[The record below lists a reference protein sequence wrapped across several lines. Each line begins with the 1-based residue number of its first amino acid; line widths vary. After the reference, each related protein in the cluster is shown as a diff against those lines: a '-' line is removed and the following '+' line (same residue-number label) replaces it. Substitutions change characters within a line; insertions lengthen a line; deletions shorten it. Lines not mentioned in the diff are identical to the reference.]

1 MARYHGRHAAAKQES
16 MTRRRR
22 FLGGSRLSRGLGAT
36 AVAAVAMAA
45 LTASQA
51 PGVELGG
58 GKGGSGG
65 GLADGSRDRSPG
77 DDSYHTELPPLKSP
91 TPPSTSPGAPGT
103 GGDESGIPASVLA
116 AYKKAASSLASSSSA
131 CGLRWELLAG
141 IGKVESGQ
149 ARGGAVDKDGTT
161 LKPILGPVLNGQGFA
176 SIKDTDGGEYDGDS
190 TYDRAVGPMQFIPS
204 TWARWGADGNGD
216 GKKDPNNVHDAA
228 LAAGRYLCADGRDL
242 AVKADLDRAILS
254 YNNSSDYLRTVL
266 AWFEYYREGAHGVPD
281 GDGVLPT
288 SPGAG
293 GSSDTAK
300 GSQERAGK
308 GGSGGSGGKKPG
320 KPTTKPSKPGKPG
333 NGGGS
338 HSPSPGPSKP
348 DEPSPTP
355 TPTPTPTAPASLE
368 RVGAAEFTAVAG
380 DDFAERPRVKAETA
394 KGKGVKGVK
403 VQFEIRGETG
413 ALFAGGAKRAT
424 VSTDADGVATAPKL
438 NSGTK
443 AGDFTV
449 RATAPGKGLKAVD
462 FGAKVT
468 AAQADALAR
477 TSDGALESAK
487 GGDFTDAVEVKAT
500 RKGKPS
506 VGVAVSATLADTAKG
521 PFFKGADDKPLRALK
536 GLKTNSKGVL
546 TLPKLYA
553 DGNPGTYDLTLKAT
567 GGAELTVKLTIKD

>member
-1 MARYHGRHAAAKQES
+1 MARYHGRHAAARQAS
-16 MTRRRR
+16 AMRRRR

-58 GKGGSGG
+58 GKSKNGGGN
-65 GLADGSRDRSPG
+65 GLADGGRDGSPG
-77 DDSYHTELPPLKSP
+77 DSSYHTELPPLESP
-91 TPPSTSPGAPGT
+91 NPPGTAPGSPGA

-116 AYKKAASSLASSSSA
+116 AYKKAAKSLASSSA

-176 SIKDTDGGEYDGDS
+176 NISDTDGGQYDGDS

-204 TWARWGADGNGD
+204 TWDRWGADGSGD
-216 GKKDPNNVHDAA
+216 GKKDPNNIYDAA

-242 AVKADLDRAILS
+242 GVKADLDRAILS
-254 YNNSSDYLRTVL
+254 YNHSSDYLRTVL

-281 GDGVLPT
+281 GEGVLPT

-293 GSSDTAK
+293 GSSDTPAK
-300 GSQERAGK
+300 GSPERAG
-308 GGSGGSGGKKPG
+308 GSSGKKPG
-320 KPTTKPSKPGKPG
+320 KPGIKPDKPNRPGSPG

-338 HSPSPGPSKP
+338 SPGPTPPDKP
-348 DEPSPTP
+348 TPPGTPSPN
-355 TPTPTPTAPASLE
+355 PTPTAPASLE
-368 RVGAAEFTAVAG
+368 RVGAQEFTAVAG
-380 DDFAERPRVKAETA
+380 DDFTGHPQVKAETS
-394 KGKGVKGVK
+394 KGKGVKGVR

-424 VSTDADGVATAPKL
+424 VSTNAEGVATAPKL
-438 NSGTK
+438 SSGTK
-443 AGDFTV
+443 VGDFTV
-449 RATAPGKGLKAVD
+449 RATAPGRGLKAVD
-462 FGAKVT
+462 FGASVT
-468 AAQADALAR
+468 AARADTLAR
-477 TSDGALESAK
+477 TSDSALESAK
-487 GGDFTDAVEVKAT
+487 GGDFANDVEVKAT
-500 RKGKPS
+500 RKGKA
-506 VGVAVSATLADTAKG
+506 VAGAAVSAALADTAKG
-521 PFFKGADDKPLRALK
+521 PYFKGADDKPLRALN

-546 TLPKLYA
+546 KLPKLYA
-553 DGNPGTYDLTLKAT
+553 DGNSGSYTLTLKAT
-567 GGAELTVKLTIKD
+567 GGAKLTIKLTVKD